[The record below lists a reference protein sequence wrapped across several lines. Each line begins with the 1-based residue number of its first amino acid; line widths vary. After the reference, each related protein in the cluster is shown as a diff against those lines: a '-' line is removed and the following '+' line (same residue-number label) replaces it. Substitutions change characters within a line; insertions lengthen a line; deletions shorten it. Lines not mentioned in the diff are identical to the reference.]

1 MKFGLLLI
9 GSTIFLLSG
18 VANADQSEHHP
29 RHHLAVFV
37 GGGVEKGHGHSES
50 GYALGLEYELRFHL
64 KWGIGV
70 DLEKL
75 FGDDTNRSKVIALPL
90 SFHPSEKWRLFTGP
104 GMEFDSKENKY
115 LMRVGVAYEIPFH
128 RRWTASPEILVDFIE
143 GGTRTYVLGFS
154 IGYGF

>member
-1 MKFGLLLI
+1 MKFSLLPI

-37 GGGVEKGHGHSES
+37 GGGVENAHGHSES
-50 GYALGLEYELRFHL
+50 GYALGLKYELRFHL

-75 FGDDTNRSKVIALPL
+75 FGDDTNRSEVIALPL
-90 SFHPSEKWRLFTGP
+90 SYHPSEKWRLFTGP
-104 GMEFDSKENKY
+104 GMEFGSNENKY

-128 RRWTASPEILVDFIE
+128 RRWTASPEVLVDFIE
-143 GGTRTYVLGFS
+143 GGATTYILGIS
-154 IGYGF
+154 VGYGF